1 MTITIRTQLTFSE
14 FLEHLPDQ
22 EGRYELVN
30 GEILRIQ
37 ATRGHSDVIDFI
49 SDLLR
54 DQVRNRNL
62 PYLIKHDVLIRTM
75 TKQGQEQGRNPD
87 LSVVDKSMWKANP
100 SAYSALVE
108 PIPLAIEVI
117 STNWRDDYI
126 DKFDEYL
133 RLGILEYWI
142 VDYMA
147 LGGGAYLGKPKVPT
161 VFVHLLDGDRYTS
174 TAYRSGEQIVS
185 RTFPELRLT
194 VDQILSCV
202 FSES

>member
-87 LSVVDKSMWKANP
+87 LSVVDKSLWKANP

-108 PIPLAIEVI
+108 PIPLAIEVV

-147 LGGGAYLGKPKVPT
+147 LGGTAYLGKPKVPT

-174 TAYRSGEQIVS
+174 KAYRGSEQIAS
-185 RTFPELRLT
+185 HTFPELRLT

-202 FSES
+202 FSDS